1 LTGKIA
7 FSKYAE
13 FIRKGKI
20 ALFPTDTV
28 VGIGCRFDSKESIA
42 GLRAIKGIRDSD
54 PIAVLISTVQQLD
67 ILKIRR
73 SRLSN
78 LLAEKFWPGG
88 LTLVLSSDDRFPCSG
103 SGNTLG
109 LRMPDVD
116 SLRKIIEMAGVPLA
130 ATSANFHGQPSPDRM
145 EKVDASILD
154 SVDGTFDIPASLMGL
169 PSTVVK
175 FEGGEIKIIR
185 EGAIP
190 SRDIYDAVAEES

>member
-1 LTGKIA
+1 MAGKIA

-13 FIRKGKI
+13 FIREGKV

-28 VGIGCRFDSKESIA
+28 VGIGCRFDSKEGITR
-42 GLRAIKGIRDSD
+42 LRAIKGIKDSD
-54 PIAVLISTVQQLD
+54 PVAVLISSLQQLD
-67 ILKIRR
+67 VLRIRR

-88 LTLVLSSDDRFPCSG
+88 LTLVLSSEDRFPCSG
-103 SGNTLG
+103 VGNTLG

-130 ATSANFHGQPSPDRM
+130 ATSANFHGRPAPGRM
-145 EKVDASILD
+145 EEVDASIVN
-154 SVDGTFDIPASLMGL
+154 SVNTTFDIPARLIGL

-175 FEGGEIKIIR
+175 LEGGELKIIR

-190 SRDIYDAVAEES
+190 SRDIYDAIAEES

>member
-1 LTGKIA
+1 MAGNID

-28 VGIGCRFDSKESIA
+28 VGIGCRFDSEEDIA
-42 GLRAIKGIRDSD
+42 RLRAIKGIKDSD
-54 PIAVLISTVQQLD
+54 PIAVLISSMQQLD
-67 ILKIRR
+67 SLRIRR

-78 LLAEKFWPGG
+78 LLTMKFWPGG

-103 SGNTLG
+103 AGNSIG

-130 ATSANFHGQPSPDRM
+130 ATSANLHGWPAPGRM
-145 EKVDASILD
+145 EEVDVSIVK
-154 SVDGTFDIPASLMGL
+154 SVDCTFDIPARLVRL
-169 PSTVVK
+169 PSTVVRL
-175 FEGGEIKIIR
+175 EGGKLKIIR

-190 SRDIYDAVAEES
+190 SSDIYDAVAEEV